1 MRMTIYG
8 IKQSKKMDR
17 REFITKS
24 ASFLL
29 GSLLGPNLISKVHAG
44 ECTGNKENSESR
56 LALIIDDIGPSVY
69 RAKLFSDLPIPMTF
83 AVLPHFL
90 KSEDLALEFHDAG
103 HEIMLH
109 QPMEPRNPDVDPGPG
124 ALYVGDGPDKIMAV
138 MKRNIAATPYVTGVN
153 NHMGSKFTTRQKEM
167 HQTLQIVKERGLF
180 FIDSLTASDSKGY
193 KTARRLHMPA
203 ACRNVFLDNHLEVG
217 AILRQL
223 QRLGRFSLAYGHA
236 IGIGHPFPETAK
248 AIEAFL
254 KDVKDLGIEFVGVSR
269 LVAA

>member
-1 MRMTIYG
+1 MNIYG
-8 IKQSKKMDR
+8 IKKSKTMDR

-29 GSLLGPNLISKVHAG
+29 GSLLGPNLISKALAC
-44 ECTGNKENSESR
+44 ECTGRDELLEPR
-56 LALIIDDIGPSVY
+56 LALIIDDIGPSVS
-69 RAKLFSDLPIPMTF
+69 RSKLFSDFGIPMTF

-90 KSEDLALEFHDAG
+90 RSEDLALEFHDAG
-103 HEIMLH
+103 HEILLH
-109 QPMEPRNPDVDPGPG
+109 QPMEPRNPEVDPGPG
-124 ALYVGDGPDKIMAV
+124 ALYVGDGPDKIMKV
-138 MKRNIAATPYVTGVN
+138 MERNIAAIPYATGVN
-153 NHMGSKFTTRQKEM
+153 NHMGSKFTSHQKEM

-203 ACRNVFLDNHLEVG
+203 ACRNIFLDNQLEVH

-223 QRLGRFSLAYGHA
+223 QKLARVSLSYGHA
-236 IGIGHPFPETAK
+236 IGIGHPFPETAE
-248 AIEAFL
+248 AIGLFL
-254 KDVKDLGIEFVGVSR
+254 KDLKNPEIKFVGVSR